1 MAALQ
6 LEPLSDEWFQQ
17 MTALIDAPQV
27 PTLTTNQSFAP
38 GMFFAWSL
46 YKFLVILLFLASKET
61 LPLFLLKFDCFM
73 VSSNTTNDHS
83 TVGNLNEYFM
93 GAADAKAVARRAPR
107 REPETILLNKE
118 DEIRKRLEEVLPKPV
133 KVGNRL
139 FKCELPELNAI
150 HSFADDPETKRMLKR
165 HLGNLYNGHDNDFDY
180 GTTATNKLPAANK

>member
-1 MAALQ
+1 MA
-6 LEPLSDEWFQQ
+6 
-17 MTALIDAPQV
+17 
-27 PTLTTNQSFAP
+27 
-38 GMFFAWSL
+38 
-46 YKFLVILLFLASKET
+46 
-61 LPLFLLKFDCFM
+61 C
-73 VSSNTTNDHS
+73 SNTTNEYS
-83 TVGNLNEYFM
+83 TVGNLDEYFM
-93 GAADAKAVARRAPR
+93 GAANAKALPRAAPR

-165 HLGNLYNGHDNDFDY
+165 HLGNLYDGHDNDFDY

>member
-17 MTALIDAPQV
+17 FSALMDPPQAL
-27 PTLTTNQSFAP
+27 TLTSTQSFAP
-38 GMFFAWSL
+38 GMFFTCLLS
-46 YKFLVILLFLASKET
+46 KFLVFLLFLASKET
-61 LPLFLLKFDCFM
+61 LPLFLLKFECFM
-73 VSSNTTNDHS
+73 ASSNTTNEYS
-83 TVGNLNEYFM
+83 TVGNLDEYFM
-93 GAADAKAVARRAPR
+93 GAADAKALPRAAPR

-165 HLGNLYNGHDNDFDY
+165 HLGNLYDGHDNDFDY
-180 GTTATNKLPAANK
+180 GTTAKPAANK